1 MKVLLVN
8 KFYYRRAGAETAFFN
23 LAELLE
29 SRGHT
34 VVPFS
39 TRHPESLRS
48 PYAGDFAAYS
58 ELDGPNTVRQSVR
71 AARNFLYS
79 REARIKIERVIEREK
94 PDVAHLH
101 NIYHHLSPSILGPL
115 RKHSIP
121 TVMTLHDYKVVCPAY
136 TLYSHGRTCER
147 CRGGKFARAVFRR
160 CAKGSLAK
168 SVLLAA
174 EATLHGPVLHSYE
187 KVDLFLSPSRFL
199 LDKVRE
205 MGFARPAALVPNV
218 FFADRFLPAAPASSR
233 RIVYAGRLA
242 REKGVATF
250 LRAVRDIPSDVR
262 IIGTGADEGELRT
275 IAAEAGSASIRFLG
289 HLPFPKLMDE
299 IRDSLFVVCPSEWYE
314 NLPFAVLEAFAMG
327 KPVVAARI
335 GGLPELV
342 RDGET
347 GLLFEPGDAEE
358 MKLRMTALL
367 DDPAA
372 AARMGEEA
380 RRFVKREFVPDRAY
394 NAVMATYG
402 RAAGKTP

>member
-1 MKVLLVN
+1 VKVLLVN
-8 KFYYRRAGAETAFFN
+8 KFYYRRAGAETALFN

-29 SRGHT
+29 SRGHV

-39 TRHPESLRS
+39 TQHPENLPSR
-48 PYAGDFAAYS
+48 YEGDFASYS
-58 ELDGPNTVRQSVR
+58 ELDGSNTVRQSVR
-71 AARNFLYS
+71 ATRNVLYS
-79 REARIKIERVIEREK
+79 REARRKIERIIEREK

-136 TLYSHGRTCER
+136 TLYTGGQACER
-147 CRGGKFARAVFRR
+147 CRGGKFASAVFRR
-160 CAKGSLAK
+160 CSKGRLGRSA
-168 SVLLAA
+168 LLAA
-174 EATLHGPVLHSYE
+174 EAYLHGPVLRSYK

-205 MGFARPAALVPNV
+205 MGFDRPAAVVPNV
-218 FFADRFLPAAPASSR
+218 FFAGRFLPATSASGR
-233 RIVYAGRLA
+233 RIVYAGRLTQ
-242 REKGVATF
+242 EKGVATF
-250 LRAVRDIPSDVR
+250 LRAVRDIPSEVR
-262 IIGTGADEGELRT
+262 IIGTGPDEAKLRE
-275 IAAEAGSASIRFLG
+275 IAAGAGSASIRFLG
-289 HLPFPKLMDE
+289 HLPFPELLDE

-314 NLPFAVLEAFAMG
+314 NLPYAVLEAFALG

-347 GLLFEPGDAEE
+347 GLFFEPGDAEE
-358 MKLRMTALL
+358 MKLRMKTLL

-372 AARMGEEA
+372 AARMGKEA
-380 RRFVKREFVPDRAY
+380 RRFVESEFVPDRAY
-394 NAVMATYG
+394 NAVMAAYG
-402 RAAGKTP
+402 RAAGKTS

>member
-1 MKVLLVN
+1 VKVLLVN

-29 SRGHT
+29 SRGHA

-48 PYAGDFAAYS
+48 SYEADFASYS
-58 ELDGPNTVRQSVR
+58 ELGGRSTVRESIR

-79 REARIKIERVIEREK
+79 REARRKIERIIEREK

-136 TLYSHGRTCER
+136 TLYSGGRTCER
-147 CRGGKFARAVFRR
+147 CRGGNFSRAVFRR
-160 CAKGSLAK
+160 CSKGSLGR

-174 EATLHGPVLHSYE
+174 EAFLHGPVLRSYE

-205 MGFARPAALVPNV
+205 MGFDRPAAVVPNV
-218 FFADRFLPAAPASSR
+218 FFADRFPPAASASGR
-233 RIVYAGRLA
+233 RIVFAGRLT

-250 LRAVRDIPSDVR
+250 LRAVRDIPSEVR
-262 IIGTGADEGELRT
+262 IIGTGPDEARLRA
-275 IAAEAGSASIRFLG
+275 IAAGAGSVSIHFLG
-289 HLPFPKLMDE
+289 RLPFPKLLDE
-299 IRDSLFVVCPSEWYE
+299 IRESLFVVCPSEWYE
-314 NLPFAVLEAFAMG
+314 NLPYAVLEAFAMG

-347 GLLFEPGDAEE
+347 GLFFEPGDAEE
-358 MKLRMTALL
+358 MKLRMKALL

-372 AARMGEEA
+372 AARMGKEA
-380 RRFVKREFVPDRAY
+380 RRFVESEFVPDRAY
-394 NAVMATYG
+394 NAVMAAYG
-402 RAAGKTP
+402 RAAGKTS

>member
-1 MKVLLVN
+1 VKVLLVN
-8 KFYYRRAGAETAFFN
+8 KFFYRRAGAETAFFN

-29 SRGHT
+29 SHGHT
-34 VVPFS
+34 VIPFS

-48 PYAGDFAAYS
+48 SYEGDFAAYS
-58 ELDGPNTVRQSVR
+58 ELEGPSTVLRSVR

-79 REARIKIERVIEREK
+79 REARRKIERIIEREK

-115 RKHSIP
+115 RTRSIP

-136 TLYSHGRTCER
+136 TLYSGGRTCER

-160 CAKGSLAK
+160 CSKGSLGK

-174 EATLHGPVLHSYE
+174 EAYLHGPVLRSYE

-199 LDKVRE
+199 LGKVRE
-205 MGFARPAALVPNV
+205 MGFNRPAALVPNV
-218 FFADRFLPAAPASSR
+218 FFADRFLPDASASGR
-233 RIVYAGRLA
+233 RIVYAGRLI

-262 IIGTGADEGELRT
+262 IIGTGADERELRA

-289 HLPFPKLMDE
+289 HLPFPKLLDE

-314 NLPFAVLEAFAMG
+314 NLPYAVLEAFAMG

-347 GLLFEPGDAEE
+347 GLLYEPGNADE
-358 MKLRMTALL
+358 MRLRMKSFLK
-367 DDPAA
+367 DPAE

-380 RRFVKREFVPDRAY
+380 RRFVEREFVPERAY
-394 NAVMATYG
+394 NAVIAAYG